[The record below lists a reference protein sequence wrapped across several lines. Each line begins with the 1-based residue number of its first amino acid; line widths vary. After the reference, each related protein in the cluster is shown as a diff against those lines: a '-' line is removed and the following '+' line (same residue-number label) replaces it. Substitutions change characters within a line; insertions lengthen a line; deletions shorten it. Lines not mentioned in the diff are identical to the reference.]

1 MMYMVIM
8 RYICCNVM
16 FSFSLYIY
24 AIDFYVFTVDE
35 DMEVTPGSPPLMKK
49 GVSQI
54 KLDQLEKQLS
64 IEMKVKAGAE
74 NMIRMYT
81 HSSRDRKLYNEAQKM
96 LGDSKIKVEV
106 LRMQIMKAR
115 TAVSQ
120 SSEQGES
127 ESETKGSSILL
138 SQEARI
144 NMLRYR
150 IGVESSVIQGAK
162 NIMKVNPKGWQTV
175 GII

>member
-1 MMYMVIM
+1 
-8 RYICCNVM
+8 M
-16 FSFSLYIY
+16 FTL
-24 AIDFYVFTVDE
+24 DE
-35 DMEVTPGSPPLMKK
+35 DMEMSPGSPPVMRK

-106 LRMQIMKAR
+106 LKMQILKAR
-115 TAVSQ
+115 QAVTQ
-120 SSEQGES
+120 SASEQGDNEN
-127 ESETKGSSILL
+127 KGSSIFL
-138 SQEARI
+138 SPEARV
-144 NMLRYR
+144 NALRYR
-150 IGVESSVIQGAK
+150 ISVESSVIQGAK
-162 NIMKVNPKGWQTV
+162 NMMKVNPKGWQTV
-175 GII
+175 SLLMPVECSL

>member
-1 MMYMVIM
+1 M
-8 RYICCNVM
+8 
-16 FSFSLYIY
+16 S
-24 AIDFYVFTVDE
+24 
-35 DMEVTPGSPPLMKK
+35 PGSPPVMRR

-106 LRMQIMKAR
+106 LRMQILKAR
-115 TAVSQ
+115 QAVTQ
-120 SSEQGES
+120 SASEQGES
-127 ESETKGSSILL
+127 ENENKGSGIL
-138 SQEARI
+138 SPEARV
-144 NMLRYR
+144 NALRYR
-150 IGVESSVIQGAK
+150 ISVESSVIQGAK

-175 GII
+175 SLLYL

>member
-1 MMYMVIM
+1 MHV
-8 RYICCNVM
+8 VDFL
-16 FSFSLYIY
+16 FSFLI
-24 AIDFYVFTVDE
+24 DE
-35 DMEVTPGSPPLMKK
+35 DMEVTPGSPPLMKR

-54 KLDQLEKQLS
+54 RLDQLEKQLS

-81 HSSRDRKLYNEAQKM
+81 HSSRDRKLFNEAQKM

-120 SSEQGES
+120 SASEQGES
-127 ESETKGSSILL
+127 ESESKGSGIFL

-175 GII
+175 RTIWN

>member
-1 MMYMVIM
+1 
-8 RYICCNVM
+8 M
-16 FSFSLYIY
+16 FSFL
-24 AIDFYVFTVDE
+24 IDE
-35 DMEVTPGSPPLMKK
+35 EMEVSPGSPPLMKR
-49 GVSQI
+49 GASQI

-81 HSSRDRKLYNEAQKM
+81 HSSKDQKLYNEAQKM
-96 LGDSKIKVEV
+96 LGDSKIKIEV
-106 LRMQIMKAR
+106 LRMQIEKAR
-115 TAVSQ
+115 TAVFQ
-120 SSEQGES
+120 SKSEQGES
-127 ESETKGSSILL
+127 ETETKGSSIFL
-138 SQEARI
+138 SPEARI

-175 GII
+175 GIYTV

>member
-1 MMYMVIM
+1 M
-8 RYICCNVM
+8 
-16 FSFSLYIY
+16 S
-24 AIDFYVFTVDE
+24 
-35 DMEVTPGSPPLMKK
+35 PGSPPVMRR

-106 LRMQIMKAR
+106 LRMQILKAR
-115 TAVSQ
+115 QAVTQ
-120 SSEQGES
+120 SASEQGEN
-127 ESETKGSSILL
+127 ENDNKGNGIFL
-138 SQEARI
+138 SPEARI
-144 NMLRYR
+144 NAIRYR
-150 IGVESSVIQGAK
+150 ISVESSVIQGAK
-162 NIMKVNPKGWQTV
+162 NIMKVNPKSWQTV
-175 GII
+175 SF